1 MDYFNS
7 LLSKLTSSNSTC
19 SNHVCCY
26 SVVSD
31 SLQLHGLQHARLPCP
46 SQCPTV
52 CSDSCPLNWLQYL
65 TVLSSAAPF
74 FFYLQ
79 SLPASESFPMSWL
92 SASGGQSIEVLVSQS
107 QTKLRWL
114 SCFMHAHNFSIS
126 PSNEYLG
133 LISLRIDWFDLLDVQ
148 ETQESSLA
156 PKLKKHQ
163 FFHAQPSLWFNSY
176 NCTWQVKP

>member
-1 MDYFNS
+1 MFQSRMLLFSCVWLFATAWIAACQAPLSFTMSHS
-7 LLSKLTSSNSTC
+7 LLRFMSIELVTV
-19 SNHVCCY
+19 SNHLILCR
-26 SVVSD
+26 
-31 SLQLHGLQHARLPCP
+31 SLLLLP
-46 SQCPTV
+46 SI
-52 CSDSCPLNWLQYL
+52 
-65 TVLSSAAPF
+65 F
-74 FFYLQ
+74 
-79 SLPASESFPMSWL
+79 ASIRVFSNELALCIRWSKYWSFSFTK
-92 SASGGQSIEVLVSQS
+92 S

-114 SCFMHAHNFSIS
+114 SCFMHARNFSIS